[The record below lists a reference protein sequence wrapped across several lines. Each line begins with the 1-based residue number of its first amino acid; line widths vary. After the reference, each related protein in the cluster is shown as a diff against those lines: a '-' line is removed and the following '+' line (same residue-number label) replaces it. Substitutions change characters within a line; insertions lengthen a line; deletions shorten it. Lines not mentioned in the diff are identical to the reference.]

1 MPFFR
6 VTGKDIFHEQPRELY
21 FDAPNPDLA
30 RGYAVDK
37 GVRVESISELSRS
50 DIPPTA
56 SIIRIQPPP
65 APISNEELFAQIRR
79 RRFRLAMLGIALGLF
94 VIAGTFFV
102 LRAKEHIM
110 KGRGNDAQTPSWQ
123 R

>member
-6 VTGKDIFHEQPRELY
+6 VTGKDVFHEQPRELY
-21 FDAPNPDLA
+21 FDAPGPEPA
-30 RGYAVDK
+30 QGYAADK
-37 GVRVESISELSRS
+37 GVRAESIAEISQS

-65 APISNEELFAQIRR
+65 APLSDEQLIAKLRR
-79 RRFRLAMLGIALGLF
+79 RRFRLAMLGVGLGLF

-110 KGRGNDAQTPSWQ
+110 KGRGNDTQTPSWQ

>member
-6 VTGKDIFHEQPRELY
+6 VTGKDIFHEQPRELF
-21 FDAPNPDLA
+21 FDAPSAEAVRL
-30 RGYAVDK
+30 YAAEK
-37 GVRVESISELSRS
+37 GVRADAVIELQQG
-50 DIPPTA
+50 DVPPTA
-56 SIIRIQPPP
+56 TIIRIQPPP
-65 APISNEELFAQIRR
+65 APISDEELIAQIRR
-79 RRFRLAMLGIALGLF
+79 RRLHLATLGVGLGLF

>member
-1 MPFFR
+1 MPLFR

-21 FDAPNPDLA
+21 FDAPSPDLA
-30 RGYAVDK
+30 QSYAADK
-37 GVRVESISELSRS
+37 GVRVESISELSRN

-65 APISNEELFAQIRR
+65 TPISDEQLVAKLRR
-79 RRFRLAMLGIALGLF
+79 RRFRLAMLGIGLGLF

>member
-21 FDAPNPDLA
+21 FDAPSAEQALS
-30 RGYAVDK
+30 YAADK
-37 GVRVESISELSRS
+37 GVRAESIAELSRS

-56 SIIRIQPPP
+56 SIIRIQPPQ
-65 APISNEELFAQIRR
+65 APISDAELFAQIRR
-79 RRFRLAMLGIALGLF
+79 RRFRLAMLGVALGLF